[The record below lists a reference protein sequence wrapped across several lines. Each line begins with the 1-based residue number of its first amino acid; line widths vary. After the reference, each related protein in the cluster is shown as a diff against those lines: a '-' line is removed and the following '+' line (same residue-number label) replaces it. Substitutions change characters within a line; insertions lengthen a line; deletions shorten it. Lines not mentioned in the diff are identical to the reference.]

1 MVPASD
7 GTATAVG
14 DFSLIAGNTALQQY
28 SIKLGDLV
36 PELFDFKPVH
46 SKLLLSLGLEI

>member
-1 MVPASD
+1 MVPVTEA
-7 GTATAVG
+7 ALARG
-14 DFSLIAGNTALQQY
+14 DFIAITTNQSLQQY